1 MESGS
6 DASLAEVPD
15 AHLDAEF
22 TTQDLDAA
30 MATMADDP
38 YLAHVPVQVGPLD
51 PAGLTVVGALQA
63 EKLRAP
69 RALPSNELLQR

>member
-6 DASLAEVPD
+6 DALLAEVPD

-22 TTQDLDAA
+22 TIQDLDAA

-38 YLAHVPVQVGPLD
+38 YLAHVPVLVGLLD
-51 PAGLTVVGALQA
+51 LAGLPMVGARQA
-63 EKLRAP
+63 EKLLAP

>member
-1 MESGS
+1 
-6 DASLAEVPD
+6 
-15 AHLDAEF
+15 
-22 TTQDLDAA
+22 
-30 MATMADDP
+30 MADDP

-51 PAGLTVVGALQA
+51 PAGLTVVGARQA